1 MTVPQRH
8 ANGRLLPG
16 QASLNAGGRPRTDI
30 AELRQKYR
38 NRLPELLERLF
49 DLTESDNPHVC
60 IAATKELL
68 DRLLGKPAVFVD
80 TTHTKF
86 DLGAGG
92 RCMGEGPARG
102 RGSRRCGALLRRH
115 FAPRADALVEVLVEP
130 VSQPTI
136 RPKDGV

>member
-86 DLGAGG
+86 DLGAAYLQALK
-92 RCMGEGPARG
+92 RVNSIN
-102 RGSRRCGALLRRH
+102 GSVGAASDPSNKSGL
-115 FAPRADALVEVLVEP
+115 
-130 VSQPTI
+130 S
-136 RPKDGV
+136 